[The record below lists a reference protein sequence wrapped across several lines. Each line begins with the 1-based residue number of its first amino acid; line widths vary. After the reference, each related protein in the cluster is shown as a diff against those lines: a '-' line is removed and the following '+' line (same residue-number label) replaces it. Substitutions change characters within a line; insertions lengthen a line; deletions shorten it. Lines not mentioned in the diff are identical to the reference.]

1 MKKNF
6 KKIVSLMLVFCLA
19 TITFMIPAANAQ
31 AAKKFTKSFTK
42 TVTLQAWEQ
51 CELPFKV
58 KKDAKVTVTVSTNS
72 TAEHLSG
79 SVIFLNKGTEFSP
92 SAKSVTVEDA
102 APKGIQAVYVTNYT
116 SEPLT
121 ITIKLSASKAVLKS
135 KKPIINSD
143 SWG

>member
-58 KKDAKVTVTVSTNS
+58 KKDAKVTVTVS
-72 TAEHLSG
+72 
-79 SVIFLNKGTEFSP
+79 
-92 SAKSVTVEDA
+92 VTVEDA

-121 ITIKLSASKAVLKS
+121 ITIKVSASKAVLKS